1 MIVKSKN
8 RWICPIAMGIG
19 IGLFCYFYGDP
30 YLSKLCRS
38 LSHPLRNYVKIVSL
52 TLFPPFHITFWC
64 AIYLTAKCRKKN
76 DPFLAF
82 SRQIFYLL
90 LLSLR
95 RLDLRQLDRAGG
107 LARAKHRHHVRHRQR
122 RELAR
127 QEVANLQRRH
137 LLPEQQV
144 ELGAKLLR
152 HRGTGGRAAASAAY
166 RITSGSNLLRNA
178 TLTLEPRRGD
188 QAALMALKAAGLNDA
203 AVVALAQLVAFLSYQ
218 TRVVAGLRALAA
230 THSR

>member
-90 LLSLR
+90 LLSLPLVYGIKIVLGR
-95 RLDLRQLDRAGG
+95 ARPELLAQNIYGFYFITQNHHYHSFPSGHAAVATCLLMPFLRVFPNFRILWITLFLFLSGSRVLLNYHYASDI
-107 LARAKHRHHVRHRQR
+107 
-122 RELAR
+122 
-127 QEVANLQRRH
+127 VASAMICYVL
-137 LLPEQQV
+137 E
-144 ELGAKLLR
+144 EFLLR
-152 HRGTGGRAAASAAY
+152 KY
-166 RITSGSNLLRNA
+166 RDIKKRKSDLYNPIS
-178 TLTLEPRRGD
+178 
-188 QAALMALKAAGLNDA
+188 
-203 AVVALAQLVAFLSYQ
+203 
-218 TRVVAGLRALAA
+218 
-230 THSR
+230 